1 MADDCPQQSGVIM
14 VLKILIGVAVVI
26 VLLVIVIATR
36 PSKFHLER
44 SIAISAPPE
53 VVFAQVN
60 DFHAW
65 TAWSPWEKIDPH
77 LKRTYDGT
85 SSGAGAIYSWAG
97 NAKVGE
103 GRMTIQRSDRPS
115 QIVIKLEFFKP
126 WKATNIATFTFVP
139 EAGATKVTWAMGGS
153 NNFMAKGFHMV
164 MDFDKLVGGDF
175 ERGLASIKSITETD
189 SRASAQAVSA
199 TN

>member
-1 MADDCPQQSGVIM
+1 MM
-14 VLKILIGVAVVI
+14 VLKILIGLAVVI
-26 VLLVIVIATR
+26 VVLVIVIATR

-44 SIAISAPPE
+44 SIAIAAPPE

-65 TAWSPWEKIDPH
+65 TGWSPWEKMDPQ
-77 LKRTYDGT
+77 LKRTYDGA
-85 SSGAGAIYSWAG
+85 SSGAGAIYAWTG
-97 NAKVGE
+97 NAKVGG

-126 WKATNIATFTFVP
+126 WKATNTATFTFVP
-139 EAGATKVTWAMGGS
+139 EAGGTKLTWAMDGT

-164 MDFDKLVGGDF
+164 MDFDKLVGADF
-175 ERGLASIKSITETD
+175 ERGLASIKSLAEAD
-189 SRASAQAVSA
+189 SRARGQAASA